1 MELPRPDLGPWRPEL
16 GPRVASRSILKEE
29 FSTISGHDD
38 EIVVLFTAL
47 SVISI
52 TMVIRHL
59 PMPPRHAGSRVPGWI
74 IRIICYED
82 TTDDIQ
88 SM

>member
-1 MELPRPDLGPWRPEL
+1 MQLPRPDLGPWRPEL
-16 GPRVASRSILKEE
+16 GPQVSSWSILKEE

-59 PMPPRHAGSRVPGWI
+59 PMPPAPCWKPGSRLDHKN
-74 IRIICYED
+74 Y
-82 TTDDIQ
+82 
-88 SM
+88 ML